1 MWFSSK
7 SPKQKSQRKETS
19 RFLRKGLSRR
29 YEARS
34 VTVKS
39 EGSRIPFSV
48 IVLWSLVL
56 ITLFYLAFFSIFFRI
71 GEPRLVGMD
80 KVPREAVR
88 EFVEREITGTYLG
101 IFPKRDFFLVRPL
114 RLEEQL
120 RQEYPL
126 FAAVRVTRIFPDDI
140 SIDVTERKKNIL
152 WCAGESCYLID
163 EKGEA
168 MENERALL
176 PENIAHSLFV
186 TDTSGKAVTAGERVF
201 DPSYGAFVIRLNE
214 SFSTELNITLDPH
227 MTTVSRFANEV
238 RVKTNEGWEA
248 YVSTDVPLESSVNA
262 LRLLFEKKL
271 PGEMRAKLAYI
282 DLRAENRVYYA
293 LRESERPEG
302 ENTDA
307 ATTSVSPEEQKIDSE
322 SKKKKK

>member
-7 SPKQKSQRKETS
+7 SSKQKPQRKETA

-39 EGSRIPFSV
+39 EGSHIPFSV
-48 IVLWSLVL
+48 IALWSLLFV
-56 ITLFYLAFFSIFFRI
+56 TFFYLAFFSTFFRI
-71 GEPRLVGMD
+71 GEPRISGAN
-80 KVPREAVR
+80 KVPEEVVR
-88 EFVEREITGTYLG
+88 AFVEQEITGTYLG

-126 FAAVRVTRIFPDDI
+126 FAAARVTRIFPDGVR
-140 SIDVTERKKNIL
+140 IDVTERKKNIL

-163 EKGEA
+163 EEGKA
-168 MENERALL
+168 TENERALL
-176 PENIAHSLFV
+176 PENTVHSLFV
-186 TDTSGKAVTAGERVF
+186 TDTSGKVVTAGEKVF

-214 SFSTELNITLDPH
+214 LFATELNITLDPH

-302 ENTDA
+302 ENMDT
-307 ATTSVSPEEQKIDSE
+307 ATTPVLIEEQKTDSE

>member
-101 IFPKRDFFLVRPL
+101 IFPKRNFFLVHPL

-120 RQEYPL
+120 LQEYPL
-126 FAAVRVTRIFPDDI
+126 FAAVRVVRIFPDSI

-152 WCAGESCYLID
+152 WCVGESCYLID
-163 EKGEA
+163 EEGTA
-168 MENERALL
+168 AENSRAFL

-186 TDTSGKAVTAGERVF
+186 TDTSGKAVTAGEMVF

-293 LRESERPEG
+293 LRESERSEG
-302 ENTDA
+302 ENTD
-307 ATTSVSPEEQKIDSE
+307 TVMTPVSPEEQKTDSE